1 MKKSPFE
8 LCQIPGFGFRR
19 VDAIVRKTD
28 NRPRDPMRIRGA
40 LHCTLDEAKG
50 KQGHLFLGREE
61 LRKAAFKML
70 NEKIPLPEMRV
81 RQEEV
86 GRELDAMILGGS
98 VVSMRDTNSRPSPP

>member
-1 MKKSPFE
+1 M
-8 LCQIPGFGFRR
+8 PGFGFRR

-61 LRKAAFKML
+61 LRKAAFK
-70 NEKIPLPEMRV
+70 IPPHKPAGGEDGDAGNRKDGH
-81 RQEEV
+81 EEPF
-86 GRELDAMILGGS
+86 GL
-98 VVSMRDTNSRPSPP
+98 